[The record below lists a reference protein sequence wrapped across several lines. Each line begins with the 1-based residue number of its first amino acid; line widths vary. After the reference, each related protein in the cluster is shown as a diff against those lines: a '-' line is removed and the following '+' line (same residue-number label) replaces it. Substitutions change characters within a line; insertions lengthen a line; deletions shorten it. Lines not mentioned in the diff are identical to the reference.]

1 MTAPPGDAT
10 YVKLVYRVLD
20 LIGDQSDPDHD
31 PDWVTPPTGTTV
43 TIKYPVAKI
52 LDPGGGPPATF
63 YPQPIVC
70 SVDPQGILLDPQGNP
85 GVWIVDPRRTS
96 MQPNNFTLSV
106 EVAIPGRSADTFN
119 VALTN
124 QNPDGSFDLTLNSPV
139 PGSPGNSV
147 TQGPPGPPGPQ
158 GTPGPAGTPG
168 ATGSQGPAG
177 TPGTTG
183 PQGPAGPQGAQG
195 VWVSMTQA
203 AYNALGTKDPNTLY
217 VIVG

>member
-147 TQGPPGPPGPQ
+147 TQGLPGPRGSLWYTSGNPYGDYTDVPSPAEGDQFLYPSSGDLFNWHAGSWSYSGSIKGPPG
-158 GTPGPAGTPG
+158 
-168 ATGSQGPAG
+168 
-177 TPGTTG
+177 
-183 PQGPAGPQGAQG
+183 
-195 VWVSMTQA
+195 
-203 AYNALGTKDPNTLY
+203 
-217 VIVG
+217 